1 MKSFRSKFKGTGVAI
16 VTPFRKSGSID
27 FKAYEKVL
35 NHIIKGGCEFIV
47 VLGTT
52 GESPTVSIQ
61 EKKDLIAFS
70 VEQNTGRVPLVVGIG
85 GNSTHD
91 VTAAISDLSF
101 KGVDAVLSVCPYY
114 NKPQQQGIFLHFK
127 AVSEESPV
135 PVILYT
141 VPGRTGSNITASTT
155 LRLARECKNIIG
167 IKEASGNLDQI
178 GQVLKNRPND
188 FLVLSGDDALTLPLL
203 ALGADGVISVVA
215 NVFPLEFSNMVRA
228 GLKGDFEKARAIH
241 FRLLDFINALFADGS
256 PAGVKAALEIKKLAS
271 NHLMLP
277 LVPVNTET
285 YKLLQQLLES

>member
-101 KGVDAVLSVCPYY
+101 KGVYA
-114 NKPQQQGIFLHFK
+114 
-127 AVSEESPV
+127 E
-135 PVILYT
+135 
-141 VPGRTGSNITASTT
+141 
-155 LRLARECKNIIG
+155 
-167 IKEASGNLDQI
+167 
-178 GQVLKNRPND
+178 
-188 FLVLSGDDALTLPLL
+188 
-203 ALGADGVISVVA
+203 
-215 NVFPLEFSNMVRA
+215 
-228 GLKGDFEKARAIH
+228 
-241 FRLLDFINALFADGS
+241 
-256 PAGVKAALEIKKLAS
+256 
-271 NHLMLP
+271 
-277 LVPVNTET
+277 
-285 YKLLQQLLES
+285 